1 MEIIKK
7 FLLFIKNLFKKDKIK
22 EIEPPKESISYGEES
37 DFIKGLKVDVSN
49 LGANGAKR
57 KPIIETPIC
66 VGTGLGIQN
75 KLQY

>member
-22 EIEPPKESISYGEES
+22 ELEPPKEVYSEES
-37 DFIKGLKVDVSN
+37 DFIKSLKVDVSN
-49 LGANGAKR
+49 SAKNEAKR
-57 KPIIETPIC
+57 TPIIETPIC
-66 VGTGLGIQN
+66 VGTGLGIKK